1 MTFPLHRRTSITMA
15 RYCTLNSLRQH
26 SNCAVE
32 WKKRGLLRPLIL
44 SMMTIQDTLAKWLVP
59 PTLYCIFIDIRSLTL
74 YLQDLTKLL
83 GKEVP
88 SDKVDKLIQ
97 QADNDGDG
105 RISFEEFLTLFRVEN
120 ALDTKKNIEVGNS
133 SCDSTTEESTSQV
146 SAT

>member
-1 MTFPLHRRTSITMA
+1 M
-15 RYCTLNSLRQH
+15 
-26 SNCAVE
+26 
-32 WKKRGLLRPLIL
+32 IL